1 MKCRIQKNLR
11 DLTPYSRQALIRS
24 FASVNQKVMEE
35 KFQDMKLT
43 VTNNLFKIFVVA
55 CNEELSIG
63 KNRMLKILQNVGKKV
78 QNMHDDNDDFFMMIE
93 EACKQILGLDL
104 YKQFFS
110 DISFNA
116 LPKDY
121 NFIENA
127 DKK

>member
-11 DLTPYSRQALIRS
+11 ELTPYSRQVLIKS
-24 FASVNQKVMEE
+24 LAEVNQKVMEE
-35 KFQDMKLT
+35 KFEEMKLT

-63 KNRMLKILQNVGKKV
+63 KFRMLKILQNVSEKV
-78 QNMHDDNDDFFMMIE
+78 QNMQDNDDDFFMMIE
-93 EACKQILGLDL
+93 EACKQILGIDL

-110 DISFNA
+110 DIPFNA